1 MSAAKETVSRYLD
14 AYDRQ
19 ERDAVL
25 ATLTED
31 VE

>member
-1 MSAAKETVSRYLD
+1 MSAAKESVSRYLD
-14 AYDRQ
+14 ASDRQ
-19 ERDAVL
+19 EHAVL